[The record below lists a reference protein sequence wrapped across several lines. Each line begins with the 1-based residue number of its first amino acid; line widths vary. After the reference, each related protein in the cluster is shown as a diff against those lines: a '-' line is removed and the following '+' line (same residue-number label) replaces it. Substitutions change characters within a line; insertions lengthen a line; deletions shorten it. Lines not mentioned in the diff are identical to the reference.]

1 MATAEPTATAP
12 APCALSGLRVLD
24 LSESVAGQFC
34 ARMFADQGAQVSLIE
49 PPGGSAV
56 RAMPPFDPVTPGIGS
71 QLFFHLNL
79 GKDSRQ
85 IDLTTTDGTA
95 TLQRLAEQADVI
107 VAGLGLDLVAMQRDH
122 PTCVVVQVS
131 DFGSDGPLAHWRGSE
146 MIFQALSGMMN
157 ENGLPGRE
165 PLYGVGHRAQYAA
178 GVGAFISALAALH
191 VRGSTGRGQRVDLD
205 VALNTVAMAPP
216 GITEY
221 SYSGLQEI
229 RGDVR
234 RPFMCVQ
241 CRDGWVALWLQQAT
255 WGVFCGTLRLAALEH
270 DPRFALFKSRLDH
283 WPELEARV
291 QQEVRAW
298 GADDLLQRLLNG
310 RIAAAKAYRASQ
322 LWSDMPHLA
331 ARNYWQTVNTAA
343 GPRVVLGPQFRF
355 SHTPSSAPVG
365 APDLGEQRSDHT
377 SRHDPRWRLAQV
389 ERSPRSATPATG
401 DPTPGPLAGVRV
413 LDFTT
418 AWAGP
423 LSGRILAF
431 LGAEVIKV
439 ESASSPDL
447 WRHAAS
453 PILPRRYPDGIAGER
468 RYNRCALYNSQNL
481 DKLSLCLDLKHPQG
495 LAAIQRVAAATDI
508 VLCNF
513 SGGTLA
519 RMGLG
524 YEVLC
529 QARPDIIVVE
539 MPGFGNTGPMSKA
552 AANGTTM
559 EMAAGMGGMIGYP
572 GGAPQT
578 TGQYY
583 PDPIG
588 GFHGAAAALLALLHR
603 QASGQGQH
611 VELPQVEASMT
622 FIGEELLH
630 ALASGVDP
638 QPQGNRVRWA
648 APHDTYRTQGDD
660 AWVAIAVETNDEWRR
675 LCALINQPGLADDP
689 RFAEFEARWR
699 NQDLL
704 REPITAWTQTMQK
717 AQLAELLQG
726 VGIRAAPVNKPP
738 DLLDS
743 PYLAARQG
751 FVEMTHP
758 EAGQHRYLNLPFR
771 LSATPAAHRVAAPC
785 LGADSHRVLRQIAG
799 LSAAEVDE
807 LERLGVLSA
816 VPLD

>member
-1 MATAEPTATAP
+1 MATSEPTTAVTSP
-12 APCALSGLRVLD
+12 GALSGLLVLD

-34 ARMFADQGAQVSLIE
+34 GRMFSDQGAQVSLIE

-56 RAMPPFDPVTPGIGS
+56 RAMPPFDPATPGVGS
-71 QLFFHLNL
+71 LLFFHLNL
-79 GKDSRQ
+79 GKDSRE
-85 IDLTTTDGTA
+85 IDLTTTDGKA
-95 TLQRLAEQADVI
+95 ALQCLAEQADVI
-107 VAGLGLDLVAMQRDH
+107 VAGPGFDLAALQRDH
-122 PTCVVVQVS
+122 PACVVVKVS

-146 MIFQALSGMMN
+146 MIYQALSGMMN

-191 VRGSTGRGQRVDLD
+191 VRGSTGHGQRVDLE

-216 GITEY
+216 GIMEN
-221 SYSGLQEI
+221 SYSGMQEI

-234 RPFMCVQ
+234 RPFMCIQ
-241 CRDGWVALWLQQAT
+241 CSDGWVAIWLQQAA
-255 WGVFCGTLRLAALEH
+255 WGPFCRALRLAALEH
-270 DPRFALFKSRLDH
+270 DPRFSLFKSRMDN

-291 QQEVRAW
+291 QHEVRAW
-298 GADDLLQRLLNG
+298 EADDLLQRLLDS
-310 RIAAAKAYRASQ
+310 RIVAAKAYRASQ
-322 LWSDMPHLA
+322 LWSDMPHLV
-331 ARNYWQTVNTAA
+331 ARDYWQTVNTSV
-343 GPRVVLGPQFRF
+343 GPRVILGPQFRF
-355 SHTPSSAPVG
+355 SLTPSPAQVSAPG
-365 APDLGEQRSDHT
+365 LGVQRLDRAT
-377 SRHDPRWRLAQV
+377 LNDSRWIPPEVTQR
-389 ERSPRSATPATG
+389 PRSAAPATG
-401 DPTPGPLAGVRV
+401 NLTPGPLAGVRV

-431 LGAEVIKV
+431 LGAQVIKV
-439 ESASSPDL
+439 ESATSPDL
-447 WRHAAS
+447 WRHASS

-481 DKLSLCLDLKHPQG
+481 DKLSLCLDIKHPQG
-495 LAAIQRVAAATDI
+495 LAAIQRVAAVTDI

-529 QARPDIIVVE
+529 QARSDIIVVE
-539 MPGFGNTGPMSKA
+539 MPGFGNTGPMTKA

-559 EMAAGMGGMIGYP
+559 EMAAGMCGMIGYP

-588 GFHGAAAALLALLHR
+588 GFHGAAAALVALLHR

-611 VELPQVEASMT
+611 VEMPQVEASMT
-622 FIGEELLH
+622 FIGEELLY
-630 ALASGVDP
+630 ALATGVDP
-638 QPQGNRVRWA
+638 QPNGNRVRWA
-648 APHDTYRTQGDD
+648 APHDAYRTQGDD
-660 AWVAIAVETNDEWRR
+660 AWVVIAVETNDEWRR
-675 LCALINQPGLADDP
+675 LCALINQPGLAKDP
-689 RFAEFEARWR
+689 RFAGFEARWQ

-717 AQLAELLQG
+717 AEVAELLQG
-726 VGIRAAPVNKPP
+726 VGIRTAPVNKPT

-743 PYLAARQG
+743 PYLSERQG
-751 FVEMTHP
+751 FFEMTHP
-758 EAGQHRYLNLPFR
+758 EAGKHRYLNLPFR
-771 LSATPAAHRVAAPC
+771 LSATPASHRVAAPC
-785 LGADSHRVLRQIAG
+785 LGADSHQVLRQIAG
-799 LSAAEVDE
+799 LSAEEVDE

>member
-1 MATAEPTATAP
+1 M
-12 APCALSGLRVLD
+12 LD

-34 ARMFADQGAQVSLIE
+34 CRMFADQGAQVSLIE

-56 RAMPPFDPVTPGIGS
+56 RAMPPFDPAAPGVGS

-79 GKDSRQ
+79 GKDSWE
-85 IDLTTTDGTA
+85 IDLTTTDGKA
-95 TLQRLAEQADVI
+95 ALHRLAEQADII
-107 VAGLGLDLVAMQRDH
+107 VAGLGLDLAAMQRDH
-122 PTCVVVQVS
+122 PACVVVHVS
-131 DFGSDGPLAHWRGSE
+131 DFGLDGPLAHWRGSE

-191 VRGSTGRGQRVDLD
+191 VRGCTGRGQRVDME

-234 RPFMCVQ
+234 RPFMCIQ
-241 CRDGWVALWLQQAT
+241 CRDGWVALWLQQPA
-255 WGVFCGTLRLAALEH
+255 WGAFCSTLGLAALEH
-270 DPRFALFKSRLDH
+270 DPRFALFKSRMDH

-310 RIAAAKAYRASQ
+310 RIVAAKAYRASQ

-331 ARNYWQTVNTAA
+331 ARHYWQTVNTAG
-343 GPRVVLGPQFRF
+343 GPRVVLGPQFRL
-355 SHTPSSAPVG
+355 SRTPSRAQVR
-365 APDLGEQRSDHT
+365 APDLGERPSDRANLHDSRWTPGQVAQR
-377 SRHDPRWRLAQV
+377 PQ
-389 ERSPRSATPATG
+389 SATPATG
-401 DPTPGPLAGVRV
+401 DPPSGPLAGVRV

-431 LGAEVIKV
+431 LGAQVIKV
-439 ESASSPDL
+439 ESATSPDL

-453 PILPRRYPDGIAGER
+453 PILPRRYPDGISGER

-481 DKLSLCLDLKHPQG
+481 DKLSLCVDLKHPQG
-495 LAAIQRVAAATDI
+495 LAAIKRVAAVTDI

-539 MPGFGNTGPMSKA
+539 MPGFGNTGPMAKA

-588 GFHGAAAALLALLHR
+588 GFHGAAAALVALLHR

-611 VELPQVEASMT
+611 VELPQVEASMA

-630 ALASGVDP
+630 ALATGVDP
-638 QPQGNRVRWA
+638 QPHGNRVRWA
-648 APHDTYRTQGDD
+648 APHDAYRTQGDD

-675 LCALINQPGLADDP
+675 LCCLMNQPGLADDP
-689 RFAEFEARWR
+689 SFAEFDARWL

-717 AQLAELLQG
+717 TQVAELLQV

-758 EAGQHRYLNLPFR
+758 EAGTHRYLNLPFR

-785 LGADSHRVLRQIAG
+785 LGADSHQVLRQIAG

-816 VPLD
+816 VPVV